1 MARSR
6 AATLISTPESDFD
19 EIIAFYEHQLANTAP
34 PTGLE
39 WEPVRIGPVWQWN
52 DDGWILP
59 EHTLGWRILA
69 WCGRWLRDKHGREW
83 QFTPEQT
90 RFILWYY
97 AVDPNGDW
105 LYHSAVLQR
114 LKGWGK
120 DPMAAA
126 MSMVAMLAECT
137 FDHWDAHG
145 NPVGREDQNAWVQII
160 AVSQDQT
167 KNTMKLF
174 PSLVP
179 EETRRRFGIQIG
191 KLSVYALGDSR
202 QIEAVTSSYL
212 SVEGGRPTQVFRCET
227 QNWNSSNSGHEMAQA
242 LEGNAAKAD
251 IEAPARILDIC
262 NACREGEDS
271 VGERMRDAY
280 EATLGGED
288 AQTAEFGVMYD
299 SLEAPPDAPLTL
311 DAAPAVLEA
320 VAGDSYWLDTRPNGR
335 IVKSIANPA
344 NPPSES
350 RRKWYNQTNPAADA
364 WVARHQ
370 AEACAA
376 ASKGMAIADG
386 DTIVMFFD
394 ASKSDDATALIG
406 VRVSDGYAFR
416 IGIWQR
422 PPKRKVWLVDR
433 HAVDLRVR
441 EAFAKWRVV
450 GFWADLSDARD
461 DETGERYWDALVD
474 EWAKDFGAQLQYLPA
489 VKTGPAAH
497 PIAWDMRN
505 QTHLKMFTGEC
516 ERTSTDIIAVELRF
530 DGHKVLI
537 QHICHAKRRPNKYG
551 VSIGKE
557 HRESLKKI
565 DAAVCLVGARLMWRQ
580 WLIRPTKGKRAP
592 GKGRVI
598 VLS

>member
-6 AATLISTPESDFD
+6 GAATLISTPESEFA
-19 EIIAFYEHQLANTAP
+19 EIISWYEHQLETTP
-34 PTGLE
+34 PPVDLE

-59 EHTLGWRILA
+59 EFTLGWRILA
-69 WCGRWLRDKHGREW
+69 WCGKWLRDKHGRPW

-90 RFILWYY
+90 RYVLWYY

-120 DPMAAA
+120 DPVIACLSMA
-126 MSMVAMLAECT
+126 AMLAEVA
-137 FDHWDAHG
+137 FDHWENG
-145 NPVGREDQNAWVQII
+145 RPVGREESNAWVQIL
-160 AVSQDQT
+160 AVSQPQT

-174 PSLVP
+174 PGLVP
-179 EETRRRFGIQIG
+179 AETRARFGVQIG
-191 KLSVYALGDSR
+191 KLNVFAHGDSR
-202 QIEAVTSSYL
+202 QIEAVTSSFL

-227 QNWNSSNSGHEMAQA
+227 QNWNSSNAGHEMAGA

-251 IEAPARILDIC
+251 VEAPARIMDIC

-280 EATLGGED
+280 ESTIGED
-288 AQTAEFGVMYD
+288 AQNVEFGLMYD

-311 DAAPAVLEA
+311 EDAPAVLDA
-320 VAGDSYWLDTRPNGR
+320 IKGDSYWLDTRPNGR
-335 IVKSIANPA
+335 IVDSIANPA

-370 AEACAA
+370 IEACAK
-376 ASKGMAIADG
+376 ASAGMAIEDG

-406 VRVSDGYAFR
+406 VRISDGFAVCL
-416 IGIWQR
+416 GIWQR
-422 PPKRKVWLVDR
+422 PPKKKVWLVDR
-433 HAVDLRVR
+433 NKVDLRVR
-441 EAFAKWRVV
+441 ETFAKYRVV

-461 DETGERYWDALVD
+461 DETGERYWQGHVD
-474 EWAKDFGAQLQYLPA
+474 QWAKDFGPQLRELPA
-489 VKTGPAAH
+489 VKTGLSAH

-505 QTHLKMFTGEC
+505 PAHLAAFTGEV
-516 ERTSTDIIAVELRF
+516 ENVGTEIIETTLRF
-530 DGHKVLI
+530 DGHKVLT
-537 QHICHAKRRPNKYG
+537 QHVCNSKRRPNKFG

-557 HRESLKKI
+557 HRESLKKV
-565 DAAVCLVGARLMWRQ
+565 DGSVCLVGAKLMRRLYLARSNKK
-580 WLIRPTKGKRAP
+580 RPP
-592 GKGRVI
+592 GRGRVI
-598 VLS
+598 VMR